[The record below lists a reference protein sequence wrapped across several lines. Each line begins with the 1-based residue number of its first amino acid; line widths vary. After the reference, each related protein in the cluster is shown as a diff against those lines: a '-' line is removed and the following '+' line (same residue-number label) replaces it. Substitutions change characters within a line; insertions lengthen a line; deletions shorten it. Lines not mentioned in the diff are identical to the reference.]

1 MIEASIIAG
10 CYLAFWSNA
19 SRLGPLA
26 RPMIFVALFVACVLS
41 IASGRVKRIA
51 ATPLE
56 VLLYSIAIL
65 SAAVSLVR
73 GEEYCIYYT
82 MYYVLILVFASI
94 LTRAIPIPR
103 MLDLGAYV
111 TLLCL
116 ATCLALSS
124 KALIAALQISVGA
137 NGLERYS
144 ALNNHPLLM
153 GYIFGSGAIL
163 LVRRA
168 YLTQSVL
175 ERCLMIAGT
184 LVCGAILLG
193 ASSRSGIIALA
204 ISGAFAVLVEL
215 HAFRRLTFTRFL
227 VGLLTLGALAFIC
240 FGPANEYLTR
250 ILELDSTYR
259 GFGSGATGRTDLWAR
274 GLASLASDPALV
286 AFGGG
291 LRSSEYSVI
300 GFSTENSYI
309 TILLDSGV
317 LFGSA
322 LIVFMLYSPLR
333 ALALGRAADRSGSDR
348 NVLVLYATYFLFLL
362 IQCFFLR
369 YFIGIGNS
377 TSLMTLLF
385 MLSLSMYP
393 GYLAAPARELE
404 SPRNRVKAAHR
415 FVRPTLERVSE

>member
-1 MIEASIIAG
+1 MTEALIVAG

-26 RPMIFVALFVACVLS
+26 RPMIFVFLFAACALA
-41 IASGRVKRIA
+41 IATGRVKRIA

-56 VLLYSIAIL
+56 LLFYSIAIL

-73 GEEYCIYYT
+73 GEDYCIYYT
-82 MYYVLILVFASI
+82 MYYVVILVFASI
-94 LTRAIPIPR
+94 LTRVVPIPR
-103 MLDLGAYV
+103 LLDLGAYV

-124 KALIAALQISVGA
+124 KALLSALQISVGA

-163 LVRRA
+163 LVRRVR
-168 YLTQSVL
+168 LTQRLL
-175 ERCLMIAGT
+175 ERCVMIAGT
-184 LVCGAILLG
+184 LVCLAILLG
-193 ASSRSGIIALA
+193 ASSRSGIIALTVSA
-204 ISGAFAVLVEL
+204 AFALVVEM
-215 HAFRRLTFTRFL
+215 HVFRRLTFTRFL
-227 VGLLTLGALAFIC
+227 AGLFGLAAIAFIC
-240 FGPANEYLTR
+240 LGPANDYLTR

-259 GFGSGATGRTDLWAR
+259 GFGSGATGRTDLWAK

-317 LFGSA
+317 LFGAA
-322 LIVFMLYSPLR
+322 LIVFMLYTPLR
-333 ALALGRAADRSGSDR
+333 ALALAREAERSGTGQ
-348 NVLVLYATYFLFLL
+348 NLLALYATYFLFLL

-377 TSLMTLLF
+377 TSLMTLFF

-393 GYLAAPARELE
+393 GFLTTPARGLEPPRKHPNAARRFARAPLE
-404 SPRNRVKAAHR
+404 S
-415 FVRPTLERVSE
+415 LSE